1 MSFWTKLFGGAAAE
15 PIDALGAAVDK
26 IFTNDE
32 ERMQAQ
38 AVLDKIAQKPAIL
51 QAEINKIEAQ
61 HRSLFVAGW
70 RPAIGWVCAIG
81 LAFPFII
88 NPLIE
93 WAGGTGPK
101 IPMDQLMELVVA
113 LLGLGTLRTFEKLAG
128 RAK

>member
-1 MSFWTKLFGGAAAE
+1 MSFWTKLFGGAVTE
-15 PIDALGAAVDK
+15 PIDALGSAVDK

-81 LAFPFII
+81 LAFPFIV